1 MLLEWIMRLIL
12 LGSPGVGKGTQ
23 AQLLCKKYRIPQI
36 STGEIF
42 RAAVKAQTPLGR
54 QIDAIL
60 RAGKLVEDSL
70 TLALI
75 KERLK
80 KQDCK
85 KGYLLDGFPRTIP
98 QAECLE
104 QLLKGMRQTLDGVI
118 NIAVKEK
125 VILKRLSE
133 RKSCPACGAVYH
145 QKVNPSKKGEFCE
158 KCNTRLQQRDDDQPE
173 TIKKRLETYRNL
185 TEPLI
190 AYYKKKKL
198 LFDLNGEQPI
208 EKVFDDIV
216 HILDKK

>member
-1 MLLEWIMRLIL
+1 MRLIL
-12 LGSPGVGKGTQ
+12 LGPPGVGKGTQ
-23 AQLLCKKYRIPQI
+23 AQLLCKRYKIPQI

-60 RAGKLVEDSL
+60 KAGKLVEDSI

-85 KGYLLDGFPRTIP
+85 NGFLLDGFPRTIP
-98 QAECLE
+98 QADCLE
-104 QLLKGMRQTLDGVI
+104 SLLKEMKQTLDGVI

-125 VILKRLSE
+125 VIVVRLSD
-133 RKSCPACGAVYH
+133 RRTCPRCGAVYH

-158 KCNTRLQQRDDDQPE
+158 KCNTRLQQRDDDRPE

-198 LFDLNGEQPI
+198 LFDVNGEQPI
-208 EKVFDDIV
+208 EKVFEDIV
-216 HILDKK
+216 KVLDKK